1 MSEDLD
7 DLTTSQREAL
17 GQLQAITNGA
27 DIPSEIAILASVNWD
42 VQRAAEA
49 IFDSQTST
57 TQPKLEQMQIDD
69 STQGLPPPNRTHVH
83 TPIAPIARI
92 GLNLV
97 SLATFPISLSFSVL
111 SHLFHFIFR
120 ILRIPLPR
128 LSSTNI
134 SFNLSTILGRSSHPR
149 THHPN
154 DPASVADRFVRE
166 LEDETGA
173 MTVSRARASRREDE
187 PGPSILAAGQDVL
200 VDPKR
205 KLLPDFWLGSYES
218 ALDAAKREARV
229 LCVVLLSDEHDD
241 TPGFRRNVLTD
252 PELVRVLTE
261 NEFIVWAGET
271 RESEA
276 YQASMK
282 LTATTYPFVAF
293 ISLQPRVRSTSS
305 APSNPSLAILSRHSG
320 CTAETLVT
328 HITETILPRMTPF
341 LGRLQA
347 QSRARETD
355 RLLRLEQDNAFH
367 ASERADAERIL
378 RRRAE
383 EAEQIA
389 REEAMRRAEREKKNQ
404 DELKGRWRRWAH
416 SRLSDEPSGGV
427 RIGVKLPD
435 GRRAIRR
442 FDESDSL
449 EVLYTFVD
457 GKLYPIDRDE
467 PGEVSEPQ
475 DYVHEWEFKLA
486 VAFPRTEVPCLPGRK
501 VGDVDALKGGA
512 NLVVE
517 GFARGEESDESDE

>member
-1 MSEDLD
+1 LYIIIHHAGLSHS
-7 DLTTSQREAL
+7 LTTK
-17 GQLQAITNGA
+17 T
-27 DIPSEIAILASVNWD
+27 
-42 VQRAAEA
+42 
-49 IFDSQTST
+49 
-57 TQPKLEQMQIDD
+57 
-69 STQGLPPPNRTHVH
+69 
-83 TPIAPIARI
+83 PIARI

-97 SLATFPISLSFSVL
+97 SLVTFPISLSLSVL

-120 ILRIPLPR
+120 ILRIPFPR

-134 SFNLSTILGRSSHPR
+134 SFNLSTILGRSSRPR

-166 LEDETGA
+166 LEDDTGA

-187 PGPSILAAGQDVL
+187 PGPSSLAAGQDVL

-271 RESEA
+271 RQSEG
-276 YQASMK
+276 YQGGSDHFSCAGIYSSFVASMK

-293 ISLQPRVRSTSS
+293 ISLQPRVRPTSS

-341 LGRLQA
+341 LARLQA

-416 SRLSDEPSGGV
+416 SRLGDEPSGGV

-442 FDESDSL
+442 FDESDDL
-449 EVLYTFVD
+449 ELLYTFVD
-457 GKLYPIDRDE
+457 GQLYPDARDE
-467 PGEVSEPQ
+467 PGEFSQPR

-517 GFARGEESDESDE
+517 GLARGEESDESDE